1 MEILVIT
8 WNYPP
13 RRGGIEYL
21 INNLCMDLRK
31 RHSVVVVTSHA
42 GSVPVE
48 EDVFRTPVPGLI
60 PFALYA
66 LWRGAIILLQS
77 RKIKMIF
84 GGSVLV
90 TPLVLILARLFG
102 SKAVIQAHGLDLVYP
117 KILYQLS
124 CVRWLKHCD
133 RVIAN
138 STYTAFLAKQKGAC
152 GASVSAISPGVWPER
167 FQSPD
172 VAEVTK
178 RKFGLDGKRII
189 LFVGRLAKRKGVKE
203 FIQHSLGRIARA
215 IPDVCFVV
223 AGNNPTESL
232 TQRDDTIGEIE
243 AVISAMGLQGYV
255 QLLGGLPDEDIVG
268 LYQACD
274 LFVLPTLH
282 SESDVEGFGIV
293 LLEAAAA
300 GKPAVATRVGGIPD
314 AVDDGKTGHLAEP
327 GDYEGLGDAIIS
339 LLTDDQRKQI
349 MGEAAIRRA
358 QDKFCWAKIVAK
370 YEAAF
375 GALWLTK
382 TNQRSRQS
390 VGGEH

>member
-1 MEILVIT
+1 MQILVIT

-21 INNLCMDLRK
+21 INNLCTDLRK

-48 EDVFRTPVPGLI
+48 VDVFRAPIPGLI

-66 LWRGAIILLQS
+66 LWRGSIILLQS

-90 TPLVLILARLFG
+90 TPLVLILARFCG

-117 KILYQLS
+117 AILYQLL
-124 CVRWLKHCD
+124 CVRWLKYCD
-133 RVIAN
+133 RIIAN
-138 STYTAFLAKQKGAC
+138 STYTAFLAKQKGAR
-152 GASVSAISPGVWPER
+152 GGSVSPISPGVWPER

-172 VAEVTK
+172 VADVTK
-178 RKFGLDGKRII
+178 RKFGLDGKRIL

-215 IPDVCFVV
+215 IPHVCFVV

-232 TQRDDTIGEIE
+232 TQRDDTITEIE
-243 AVISAMGLQGYV
+243 AAISATGLLGYV
-255 QLLGGLPDEDIVG
+255 RLLGGLSDEDIIG

-274 LFVLPTLH
+274 LFVLPALE

-314 AVDDGKTGHLAEP
+314 AVEDCKTGHLTKP

-339 LLTDDQRKQI
+339 LLNDGQRKHV
-349 MGEAAIRRA
+349 MGEAAMRRA
-358 QDKFCWAKIVAK
+358 QEDFCWAKIVVE
-370 YEAAF
+370 YEAVF
-375 GALWLTK
+375 GAL
-382 TNQRSRQS
+382 
-390 VGGEH
+390 